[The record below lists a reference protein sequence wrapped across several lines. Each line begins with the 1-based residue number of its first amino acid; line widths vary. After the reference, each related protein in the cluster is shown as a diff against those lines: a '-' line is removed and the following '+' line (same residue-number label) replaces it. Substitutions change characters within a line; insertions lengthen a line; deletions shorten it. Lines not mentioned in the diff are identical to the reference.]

1 MHVISQKKSQHRL
14 LCDRNAR
21 FWVQNREFAVSGV
34 HLRRNI
40 MWLCVVWAI
49 WLMPCAQ
56 THAQA
61 ESPHE
66 GIEGLNGSAYFDFAF
81 RDTPNIVA
89 SGHIEG
95 ALAQAES
102 ELDGDSTDDGQSSGT
117 GLMGKNRST
126 IKKRQSFD
134 RRRVRRIFASQISFS
149 TVRMRFANRPKTS
162 KPFCVPQGSRL
173 GTKRRKQTSPYRSNG
188 CERRAF
194 LAR

>member
-117 GLMGKNRST
+117 GLMGEKSVDDQKTSIVRSM
-126 IKKRQSFD
+126 SSEAHF
-134 RRRVRRIFASQISFS
+134 RVSFS